1 MKHSKH
7 RSLQYYGVT
16 RGQLPQMAG
25 SLGLTAVGLD
35 TTLYISII
43 FCTHQHN
50 TAGLEIIKKRGKNYC
65 ND

>member
-1 MKHSKH
+1 
-7 RSLQYYGVT
+7 
-16 RGQLPQMAG
+16 MAG